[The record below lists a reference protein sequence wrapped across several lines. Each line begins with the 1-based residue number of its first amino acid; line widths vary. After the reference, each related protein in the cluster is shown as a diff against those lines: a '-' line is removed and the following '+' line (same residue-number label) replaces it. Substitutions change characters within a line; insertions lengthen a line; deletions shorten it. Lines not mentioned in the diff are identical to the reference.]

1 MTMSQQSEMNNLEQ
15 DLGTTLLRLFPLRL
29 VLFPGQVLPL
39 HIFEPRY
46 RLMINQCIEEE
57 HPFGVVLMRED
68 TPDWRA
74 YNGEVELP
82 HAVGTTAHIRRM
94 ERLADGRLNIVTL
107 GLHRFRVRKLR
118 FDMPFLQGEVEAFP
132 MTGAAASQDTG
143 AVSRLL
149 QGYVRQL
156 SQVTS
161 SDIDLGEAPE
171 DPQTLAFLTAG
182 ALQIPWDDKQSLLET
197 EDVEQLLKVERTLLG
212 KETMMLG
219 FMHQSESRIE
229 QQVLGPTGYLYPN

>member
-1 MTMSQQSEMNNLEQ
+1 
-15 DLGTTLLRLFPLRL
+15 
-29 VLFPGQVLPL
+29 
-39 HIFEPRY
+39 
-46 RLMINQCIEEE
+46 
-57 HPFGVVLMRED
+57 
-68 TPDWRA
+68 
-74 YNGEVELP
+74 
-82 HAVGTTAHIRRM
+82 
-94 ERLADGRLNIVTL
+94 
-107 GLHRFRVRKLR
+107 VRKLR